1 MCLMRSDSEAKLRDN
16 SSGRSLSR
24 TLSSAKVW
32 ISRAIRLAKALA
44 FDPRFPRPLRWAV
57 RVALAIKCVPF
68 PDFGV
73 DEVMLL
79 AVGAILWIFYRPQL
93 LAVLEETK

>member
-1 MCLMRSDSEAKLRDN
+1 MKRLISWAK
-16 SSGRSLSR
+16 R
-24 TLSSAKVW
+24 T
-32 ISRAIRLAKALA
+32 IRIAKALA

-57 RVALAIKCVPF
+57 RVALAIKVVPF

-73 DEVMLL
+73 DEVILI
-79 AVGAILWIFYRPQL
+79 AVGVILWLFYRPQL

>member
-1 MCLMRSDSEAKLRDN
+1 MRRLISWTK
-16 SSGRSLSR
+16 R
-24 TLSSAKVW
+24 T
-32 ISRAIRLAKALA
+32 IRVAKALA

-73 DEVMLL
+73 DEVILIVVGTILWFFYRPDLL
-79 AVGAILWIFYRPQL
+79 AVIGESREASPQ
-93 LAVLEETK
+93 A